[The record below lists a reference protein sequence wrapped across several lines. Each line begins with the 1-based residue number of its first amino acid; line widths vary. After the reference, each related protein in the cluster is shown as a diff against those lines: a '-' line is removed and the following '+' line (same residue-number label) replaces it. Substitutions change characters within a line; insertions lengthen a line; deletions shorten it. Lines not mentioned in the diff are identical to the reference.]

1 MYLQLIEIEKHLY
14 IYKIEKGRSTIHIHI
29 DKTTIITMPQ
39 GKKLR
44 KNSLARKKRNQ
55 PYKKRGKKAKQ
66 VRVVGA
72 KDGMAK
78 RNAKFSKFKNK
89 KVTGKINLNIES
101 IMAAKVL
108 RNRGGLRMGDLK
120 ALGRMTDA
128 RLKEIQKVKD
138 SKKRI
143 RPAKPEKVYVPRI

>member
-1 MYLQLIEIEKHLY
+1 
-14 IYKIEKGRSTIHIHI
+14 
-29 DKTTIITMPQ
+29 
-39 GKKLR
+39 
-44 KNSLARKKRNQ
+44 
-55 PYKKRGKKAKQ
+55 
-66 VRVVGA
+66 
-72 KDGMAK
+72 MAK

-128 RLKEIQKVKD
+128 RMKEMQKEKD
-138 SKKRI
+138 AKKRVKPD
-143 RPAKPEKVYVPRI
+143 RPEKVYQPRI

>member
-1 MYLQLIEIEKHLY
+1 MYN
-14 IYKIEKGRSTIHIHI
+14 IEKGRSTIHIHI

-138 SKKRI
+138 SKNELNQQNQK
-143 RPAKPEKVYVPRI
+143 KFMSQEYK

>member
-1 MYLQLIEIEKHLY
+1 M
-14 IYKIEKGRSTIHIHI
+14 YKIEKGRSTIHIHI

-101 IMAAKVL
+101 IMAAKDL

>member
-1 MYLQLIEIEKHLY
+1 M
-14 IYKIEKGRSTIHIHI
+14 YKIEKGRSTIHIHI

-128 RLKEIQKVKD
+128 RMKEIQKVKD

-143 RPAKPEKVYVPRI
+143 KPAKPEKVYVPRI

>member
-1 MYLQLIEIEKHLY
+1 
-14 IYKIEKGRSTIHIHI
+14 
-29 DKTTIITMPQ
+29 MPQ

-128 RLKEIQKVKD
+128 RMKEIQKVKD